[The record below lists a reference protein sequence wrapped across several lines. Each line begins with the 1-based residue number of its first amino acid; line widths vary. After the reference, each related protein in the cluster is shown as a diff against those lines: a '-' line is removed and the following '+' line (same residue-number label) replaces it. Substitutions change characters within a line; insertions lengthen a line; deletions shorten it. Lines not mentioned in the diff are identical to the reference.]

1 MSTNVIQSEQEIQG
15 EVQSP
20 SLLSSAAQSWRR
32 FTQGDKQVMVLALL
46 ATVVA
51 SVIVIMLWTAS
62 QGYRPLYGSQENVET
77 SQVIEVLEAEGIYY
91 RIESHTGLV
100 LVADDQLGKAR
111 MLLAARGVKAKVP
124 SGMDELDSSSLGTSQ
139 FMEQAKYRHGL
150 EGELARSI
158 MSLKNVRSAR
168 VHLAIP
174 KRSLFIR
181 QTPELPTASV
191 MLQLS
196 PGAELTQS
204 QVEAVVNLVAG
215 SVTGMETSGVKIV
228 DQEGRFLSANINEDQ
243 DMTQAR
249 DRQITYTRELEQNL
263 MHNASSMLEAILG
276 PNNFQVKIAAKVN
289 FNQIEETKEA
299 LDPQSVLV
307 QERTSSD
314 DKNAALAQGIPGA
327 LSNQPPQATDG
338 DKKDNTR
345 NLRQEANR
353 QFDVGRSV
361 RHIRYQQMQLENLS
375 VSVLV
380 NNTVATGLTTDDAEL
395 TKLGSMV
402 KDAIGFSS
410 ERGDSFSINAFAFSV
425 PTVAEFEPLPWWQV
439 EDYQAYLRYL
449 IGGLLG
455 LGLILFVLRPL
466 VSHLTF
472 TAKHVDNETREPE
485 TINLAKSTESSIAES
500 NTTTRTAISQGHSE
514 VNREEKSTAEWLGGL
529 NLPEPGSPLTVQM
542 EHLGMLANQEPAR
555 VAEVLAHWIGD
566 KDAD

>member
-1 MSTNVIQSEQEIQG
+1 MSTNVIQSEQKMLGEIR
-15 EVQSP
+15 SP
-20 SLLSSAAQSWRR
+20 NVLSSALLKWRK
-32 FTQGDKQVMVLALL
+32 FTQGDKQVLVLALL

-62 QGYRPLYGSQENVET
+62 QGYRPLYGNQENVET

-91 RIESHTGLV
+91 RLESTTGMI

-150 EGELARSI
+150 EGELARTI
-158 MSLKNVRSAR
+158 MSLKGVRSAR

-181 QTPELPTASV
+181 QQPELPTASV
-191 MLQLS
+191 MVQLH
-196 PGAELTQS
+196 PGAVLTQS

-215 SVTGMETSGVKIV
+215 SVTGMLTSGVKLV
-228 DQEGRFLSANINEDQ
+228 DQEGQFLSAGLSENK

-249 DRQITYTRELEQNL
+249 DKQIDYTREIEQNL
-263 MHNASSMLEAILG
+263 TLNANAMLEPILG
-276 PNNFQVKIAAKVN
+276 PNNYQVKIAAKVN

-299 LDPQSVLV
+299 LDPEGVV
-307 QERTSSD
+307 TQERTSLD

-327 LSNQPPQATDG
+327 LSNQPPEA
-338 DKKDNTR
+338 DKGAADKNR
-345 NLRQEANR
+345 SVRQESNR
-353 QFDVGRSV
+353 QYDIGRSV

-375 VSVLV
+375 ISVLV

-395 TKLGSMV
+395 AKLGTMV

-410 ERGDSFSINAFAFSV
+410 ERGDNFSINAFAFA
-425 PTVAEFEPLPWWQV
+425 PTTVTEFEPLPWWQV
-439 EDYQAYLRYL
+439 EDYQAYLRYI

-466 VSHLTF
+466 VSHLTY
-472 TAKHVDNETREPE
+472 TARKVENESRELE
-485 TINLAKSTESSIAES
+485 TIALAKNAEIDATSEGIAS
-500 NTTTRTAISQGHSE
+500 TRTALSQDK
-514 VNREEKSTAEWLGGL
+514 VNKDSAEWLGGM
-529 NLPEPGSPLTVQM
+529 NLPEPGSPLTVKM

>member
-15 EVQSP
+15 EIQSP
-20 SLLSSAAQSWRR
+20 SLFSSAAQGWRR

-196 PGAELTQS
+196 PGAELSQS

-327 LSNQPPQATDG
+327 LSNQPPQAAEG

-361 RHIRYQQMQLENLS
+361 RHIRYQQMQLENIS

-485 TINLAKSTESSIAES
+485 TINLAKSAESTTAES
-500 NTTTRTAISQGHSE
+500 NTTTRAAISQGHSA
-514 VNREEKSTAEWLGGL
+514 EKSTAEWLGGL

>member
-1 MSTNVIQSEQEIQG
+1 MSTNVIQSEQEMLG
-15 EVQSP
+15 EIRSP
-20 SLLSSAAQSWRR
+20 NVLSSALLKWRK
-32 FTQGDKQVMVLALL
+32 FTQGDKQVLVLALL

-62 QGYRPLYGSQENVET
+62 QGYRPLYGNQENVET

-91 RIESHTGLV
+91 RLESTTGMI

-150 EGELARSI
+150 EGELARTI
-158 MSLKNVRSAR
+158 MSLKGVRSAR

-181 QTPELPTASV
+181 QQPELPTASV
-191 MLQLS
+191 MVQLH
-196 PGAELTQS
+196 PGAVLTQS

-215 SVTGMETSGVKIV
+215 SVTGMLTSGVKLV
-228 DQEGRFLSANINEDQ
+228 DQEGQFLSAGLSENQ

-249 DRQITYTRELEQNL
+249 DKQIDYTREIEQNL
-263 MHNASSMLEAILG
+263 ILNANAMLEPILG
-276 PNNFQVKIAAKVN
+276 PNNYQVKIAAKVN
-289 FNQIEETKEA
+289 FNQVEETKEA
-299 LDPQSVLV
+299 LDPEGVMT
-307 QERTSSD
+307 QERTSLD

-327 LSNQPPQATDG
+327 LSNQPPEA
-338 DKKDNTR
+338 DKGAADKNR
-345 NLRQEANR
+345 SVRQEANR
-353 QFDVGRSV
+353 QYDVGRSV

-375 VSVLV
+375 ISVLV

-395 TKLGSMV
+395 AKLGTMV

-410 ERGDSFSINAFAFSV
+410 ERGDNFSINAFAFA
-425 PTVAEFEPLPWWQV
+425 PTTVTEFEPLPWWQV
-439 EDYQAYLRYL
+439 EDYQAYLRYI

-466 VSHLTF
+466 VSHLTH
-472 TAKHVDNETREPE
+472 TARKVENESRELE
-485 TINLAKSTESSIAES
+485 TIALAKNAEIDATSEGIAS
-500 NTTTRTAISQGHSE
+500 TRTALSQDK
-514 VNREEKSTAEWLGGL
+514 VNKDSAEWLGGM
-529 NLPEPGSPLTVQM
+529 NLPEPGSPLTVKM

>member
-1 MSTNVIQSEQEIQG
+1 MSTNVIQSEQEMLG
-15 EVQSP
+15 EIRSP
-20 SLLSSAAQSWRR
+20 NVLSSALLKWRK
-32 FTQGDKQVMVLALL
+32 FTQGDKQVLVLALL

-62 QGYRPLYGSQENVET
+62 QGYRPLYGNQENVET

-91 RIESHTGLV
+91 RLESTTGMI

-150 EGELARSI
+150 EGELARTI
-158 MSLKNVRSAR
+158 MSLKGVRSAR

-181 QTPELPTASV
+181 QQPELPTASV
-191 MLQLS
+191 MVQLH
-196 PGAELTQS
+196 PGAVLTQS

-215 SVTGMETSGVKIV
+215 SVTGMLTSGVKLV
-228 DQEGRFLSANINEDQ
+228 DQEGQFLSAGLSENQ

-249 DRQITYTRELEQNL
+249 DKQIDYTREIEQNL
-263 MHNASSMLEAILG
+263 ILNANAMLEPILG
-276 PNNFQVKIAAKVN
+276 PNNYQVKIAAKVN
-289 FNQIEETKEA
+289 FNQVEETKEA
-299 LDPQSVLV
+299 LDPEGVMT
-307 QERTSSD
+307 QERTSLD

-327 LSNQPPQATDG
+327 LSNQPPEAAKG
-338 DKKDNTR
+338 AAKGAADKNR
-345 NLRQEANR
+345 SVRQEANR
-353 QFDVGRSV
+353 QYDVGRSV

-375 VSVLV
+375 ISVLV

-395 TKLGSMV
+395 AKLGTMV

-410 ERGDSFSINAFAFSV
+410 ERGDNFSINAFAFA
-425 PTVAEFEPLPWWQV
+425 PTTVTEFEPLPWWQV
-439 EDYQAYLRYL
+439 EDYQAYLRYI

-466 VSHLTF
+466 VSHLTH
-472 TAKHVDNETREPE
+472 TARKVENESRELE
-485 TINLAKSTESSIAES
+485 TIALAKNAEIEATPEGIAS
-500 NTTTRTAISQGHSE
+500 TRTALSQDK
-514 VNREEKSTAEWLGGL
+514 VNKDSAEWLGGM
-529 NLPEPGSPLTVQM
+529 NLPEPGSPLTVKM

>member
-20 SLLSSAAQSWRR
+20 SLFSSAAQSWSR

-91 RIESHTGLV
+91 RIESNTGLV

-181 QTPELPTASV
+181 QQPELPTASV

-327 LSNQPPQATDG
+327 LSNQPPQAAEG

-380 NNTVATGLTTDDAEL
+380 NNTVSTGLTTDDAEL
-395 TKLGSMV
+395 VKLGSMV
-402 KDAIGFSS
+402 KDAIGFDS
-410 ERGDSFSINAFAFSV
+410 ERGDSFSINAFSFSV
-425 PTVAEFEPLPWWQV
+425 PKVAEFEPLPWWQV

-472 TAKHVDNETREPE
+472 TTKHVDNETREPE
-485 TINLAKSTESSIAES
+485 TISLAKSAES
-500 NTTTRTAISQGHSE
+500 TTAEINTTTRTAIGQGHSA
-514 VNREEKSTAEWLGGL
+514 VNGAQKSTAEWLGGL

>member
-1 MSTNVIQSEQEIQG
+1 MSTNVIQSEQEMLG
-15 EVQSP
+15 EIRSP
-20 SLLSSAAQSWRR
+20 NVLSSALLKWRK
-32 FTQGDKQVMVLALL
+32 FTQGDKQVLVLALL

-62 QGYRPLYGSQENVET
+62 QGYRPLYGNQENVET

-91 RIESHTGLV
+91 RLESTTGMI

-150 EGELARSI
+150 EGELARTI
-158 MSLKNVRSAR
+158 MSLKGVRSAR

-181 QTPELPTASV
+181 QQPELPTASV
-191 MLQLS
+191 MVQLH
-196 PGAELTQS
+196 PGAVLTQS

-215 SVTGMETSGVKIV
+215 SVTGMLTSGVKLV
-228 DQEGRFLSANINEDQ
+228 DQEGQFLSAGLSENQ

-249 DRQITYTRELEQNL
+249 DKQIDYTREIEQNL
-263 MHNASSMLEAILG
+263 ILNANAMLEPILG
-276 PNNFQVKIAAKVN
+276 PNNYQVKIAAKVN
-289 FNQIEETKEA
+289 FNQVEETKEA
-299 LDPQSVLV
+299 LDPEGVMT
-307 QERTSSD
+307 QERTSLD
-314 DKNAALAQGIPGA
+314 DKNSALAQGIPGA
-327 LSNQPPQATDG
+327 LSNQPPEAAKG
-338 DKKDNTR
+338 AADKNR
-345 NLRQEANR
+345 NVRQESNR
-353 QFDVGRSV
+353 QYDIGRSV

-375 VSVLV
+375 ISVLV

-395 TKLGSMV
+395 AKLGTMV

-410 ERGDSFSINAFAFSV
+410 ERGDNFSINAFAFA
-425 PTVAEFEPLPWWQV
+425 PMTVTEFEPLPWWQV
-439 EDYQAYLRYL
+439 EDYQAYLRYI

-466 VSHLTF
+466 VSHLTH
-472 TAKHVDNETREPE
+472 TARKVENESRELE
-485 TINLAKSTESSIAES
+485 TIALAKNAEIEATPEGIAS
-500 NTTTRTAISQGHSE
+500 TRTALSQDK
-514 VNREEKSTAEWLGGL
+514 VNKDSAEWLGGM
-529 NLPEPGSPLTVQM
+529 NLPEPGSPLTVKM